1 MNLLDLYENREPY
14 QQAIDKL
21 EQRRIEDLEAKMDD
35 YAQRGMKDEFQKCK
49 AERDS
54 YHKIKETRDTTEK
67 DPQGHATGFSHEGDW
82 KKIPKNKAGRPVD
95 PRGEVTHLS
104 DLARREA
111 ERAAQDDV
119 AEGAGEFLYK
129 KLRPSQYGGVDVVG
143 FKQAPRNSVLSGQV
157 LKHFIDSYETEEEAL
172 KAHPDAE
179 GYSNKYTDP
188 QVSLRHLPGE
198 DDPVAGGMYPDDIDE
213 QGMSEGAESSPVA
226 GAIVNRIMRQCPDLL
241 TQYGP
246 KLISAAVDEVADYVG
261 DVDEIGSSDVSG
273 WVNQVERMLKEN
285 PPEAFGEAGIG
296 QDLVTPQQRVQ
307 QSTPQKQTPVQKV
320 GSTVKHAAKWV
331 AGQGGPGKEG
341 PTYEEAELDE
351 QTSPVNTAKLVWA
364 QIAKAVNSNVDV
376 ATITWPNGESQKLTR
391 NQLWH
396 IDQKARTMSRQAR
409 NQFALKT
416 FVDVNNLMYY
426 LGTLKAVKPRPQL
439 RPEVDPSQPSL
450 DLPKPTLEDS
460 KKKDR
465 LTTPGDPESE
475 VAIKLA
481 RSRNPTAKSDLAAV
495 VKDKIATDK
504 TVKKEIDQVKADN
517 ERQEKEIQRLEK
529 ETDALSIATSNA
541 GKPKNFDP
549 DRGTTTPL
557 PPSAGASVP
566 ATGTPPAAITTT
578 PDIASPVSYPTPE
591 PTTAKDTAVTP
602 EPTPAKDL
610 ETPVTKPPRVQYR
623 QVSQPTRLSNRP
635 ARSPSLTAPKT
646 PDTIPL
652 DFGPGWEEVPATN
665 NKKSSADDDFD
676 IINFD
681 DALAADE
688 TDAVIKKA
696 SGKTTK
702 KQRSRATAE
711 SVDEGQMSELDIARQ
726 DLELMTDRQFYIAYG
741 ISKAAFQQKYRALL
755 KPADP
760 GYANESV
767 DDDDWDE
774 DEGDFVNDPTAHS
787 QVRKHPLPDSV
798 LRAIERDP
806 AMRADIIAA
815 YKRKQ
820 GIAEGPDLINMSD
833 LQFYKELLA
842 VLVIPIAG
850 LGAAAWH
857 RAQNALKLY
866 RAEDVI
872 NALNKKGIT
881 VDRATLGQ
889 IKPLLLKLE
898 QAIDVDRDGD
908 AAKELAQRI
917 QQTVA
922 WGKLKQTSARPA
934 TPVQGRDEPGVTEGT
949 ANPKFII
956 AQVTRLLATEA
967 RRMTNAPIAQL
978 LAPLMKEYNL
988 TLQQIDA
995 MVPGGLR
1002 KAAGEY
1008 GIMMKEAANPAQ
1020 QAAIAIAMKRAGK
1033 KPKSVDES
1041 YTGVMQS
1048 QGITNP
1054 KLLKTAARIDRLAES
1069 FK

>member
-1 MNLLDLYENREPY
+1 M
-14 QQAIDKL
+14 
-21 EQRRIEDLEAKMDD
+21 
-35 YAQRGMKDEFQKCK
+35 
-49 AERDS
+49 
-54 YHKIKETRDTTEK
+54 
-67 DPQGHATGFSHEGDW
+67 
-82 KKIPKNKAGRPVD
+82 
-95 PRGEVTHLS
+95 
-104 DLARREA
+104 
-111 ERAAQDDV
+111 
-119 AEGAGEFLYK
+119 
-129 KLRPSQYGGVDVVG
+129 
-143 FKQAPRNSVLSGQV
+143 
-157 LKHFIDSYETEEEAL
+157 
-172 KAHPDAE
+172 
-179 GYSNKYTDP
+179 
-188 QVSLRHLPGE
+188 
-198 DDPVAGGMYPDDIDE
+198 
-213 QGMSEGAESSPVA
+213 
-226 GAIVNRIMRQCPDLL
+226 
-241 TQYGP
+241 
-246 KLISAAVDEVADYVG
+246 
-261 DVDEIGSSDVSG
+261 
-273 WVNQVERMLKEN
+273 
-285 PPEAFGEAGIG
+285 
-296 QDLVTPQQRVQ
+296 
-307 QSTPQKQTPVQKV
+307 
-320 GSTVKHAAKWV
+320 
-331 AGQGGPGKEG
+331 
-341 PTYEEAELDE
+341 
-351 QTSPVNTAKLVWA
+351 
-364 QIAKAVNSNVDV
+364 
-376 ATITWPNGESQKLTR
+376 
-391 NQLWH
+391 
-396 IDQKARTMSRQAR
+396 
-409 NQFALKT
+409 
-416 FVDVNNLMYY
+416 
-426 LGTLKAVKPRPQL
+426 
-439 RPEVDPSQPSL
+439 
-450 DLPKPTLEDS
+450 
-460 KKKDR
+460 
-465 LTTPGDPESE
+465 
-475 VAIKLA
+475 
-481 RSRNPTAKSDLAAV
+481 

-610 ETPVTKPPRVQYR
+610 ETPVTKPSRVQYR

-726 DLELMTDRQFYIAYG
+726 DLELMTDRQFYVAYG
-741 ISKAAFQQKYRALL
+741 MSKAAFQQKYRALL
-755 KPADP
+755 KPAEP
-760 GYANESV
+760 GYTNENV
-767 DDDDWDE
+767 DDDDWEE
-774 DEGDFVNDPTAHS
+774 DEGDYKEDPQAHA
-787 QVRKHPLPDSV
+787 QVRKQPLPDSV
-798 LRAIERDP
+798 LRAIERNP

-820 GIAEGPDLINMSD
+820 GIAEGPDLLNMSD

-850 LGAAAWH
+850 LGAAAWN
-857 RAQNALKLY
+857 RVQNALKLY

-872 NALNKKGIT
+872 TALNKKGIT

-934 TPVQGRDEPGVTEGT
+934 TPVQGRDEPGVTEDT
-949 ANPKFII
+949 VNPKFII

-967 RRMTNAPIAQL
+967 RRMTNAPMAQL
-978 LAPLMKEYNL
+978 LAPVMKEYGL
-988 TLQQIDA
+988 SLQQIDA

-1008 GIMMKEAANPAQ
+1008 GIMMKESSWGGSGPAGLKTPYAVYTKQNGQVKRVKTTNKFGQPMNTREAEAYVAAMRKKDPARWTHDTVWVGPADHDLDETANPAQ
-1020 QAAIAIAMKRAGK
+1020 QAAIAIAMKKAHK
-1033 KPKSVDES
+1033 KPKSVDEELDAIDENLRDWFGKEKWVRMDTKGNIKGDCARGSETEGKPKCLPRAKAHALGKKGRASAAQKKRREDPNPERRGKAINVATKVKEQGVYIGKSLTSVKILEYIQRVLENFIRTKGFKGGPGLVNELRPLLDQLDQVNEKDLAMNIQQMIQGAARNERGTKGMSWGMFAQELSKKIPELIRKRTTQGVTEDDLDEACWKGYHKDGMKTMFGKRYPNCVKNKNESLEVYVNRGECPGCGGVMVSEDQITEKQDACYHKVKSRYKVWPSAYASGALVQCRKKGAKNWGNKSESATDS

-1048 QGITNP
+1048 QGITDT
-1054 KLLKTAARIDRLAES
+1054 KLLEVARKIDLFAKTV
-1069 FK
+1069 K